1 MNYFI
6 IPTVCIANASDS
18 YERIATYKEE
28 QATISQ
34 AAMAIVKQEKE
45 LARRLHDKEIEAGNL
60 ENELSRVKIEIMN
73 KTINCSRLKDQFQ
86 DEANNLTSVNRSIA
100 NTELEIRR
108 TNDDIDR
115 NMGTVNIL
123 NKKYEQM
130 MEGAEEEEPLGPL
143 EGTIRKLEKEIQ
155 MMDQEAIKLQ
165 SSWASQQSDL
175 IKVLDANERLES
187 ENRVKGAK
195 LTILQ
200 QKRLRLLHDINTNEA
215 ATKAISASINS
226 MHTDISR
233 LNDLI
238 GRYTKM
244 MESLGSDNVIK
255 QIAFDDE
262 SRTLEDTAKSI
273 EMKIATVVSE
283 KEDLLKQIIQSE
295 REILEWEKKIQLEKD
310 TRKILNSSEHAIEI
324 KGMEKE
330 IHRMKHRLDDM
341 NRQQEKMIRDMEFA
355 IHKREDIAVKYQKR
369 SGSNSKYNPVS
380 IGEMKRTKADLH
392 EKQMLIDQENSSVS
406 SCERET
412 LSSLYTTTV

>member
-1 MNYFI
+1 
-6 IPTVCIANASDS
+6 
-18 YERIATYKEE
+18 
-28 QATISQ
+28 
-34 AAMAIVKQEKE
+34 
-45 LARRLHDKEIEAGNL
+45 
-60 ENELSRVKIEIMN
+60 
-73 KTINCSRLKDQFQ
+73 
-86 DEANNLTSVNRSIA
+86 
-100 NTELEIRR
+100 
-108 TNDDIDR
+108 
-115 NMGTVNIL
+115 
-123 NKKYEQM
+123 
-130 MEGAEEEEPLGPL
+130 
-143 EGTIRKLEKEIQ
+143 
-155 MMDQEAIKLQ
+155 
-165 SSWASQQSDL
+165 
-175 IKVLDANERLES
+175 
-187 ENRVKGAK
+187 
-195 LTILQ
+195 
-200 QKRLRLLHDINTNEA
+200 
-215 ATKAISASINS
+215 
-226 MHTDISR
+226 
-233 LNDLI
+233 
-238 GRYTKM
+238 M